1 MKAPNWDFPISIL
14 MSSIPQRHDAWNG
27 RIGSHPKLD
36 SMTNLIL
43 NLSTKPIPKMMT
55 TTVKGVTVTV
65 RVQMTA
71 TMKAMTMNLRT
82 YLLRNKRL
90 RMETV
95 TTLMRKEI
103 LEDLLPF
110 NSIFM
115 HYLSVRIRPF
125 CPRATMRRVTG
136 FEKTPGGGLP
146 FFKKRVS
153 LAF

>member
-1 MKAPNWDFPISIL
+1 M
-14 MSSIPQRHDAWNG
+14 
-27 RIGSHPKLD
+27 
-36 SMTNLIL
+36 
-43 NLSTKPIPKMMT
+43 
-55 TTVKGVTVTV
+55 TVKTVIVTV

-115 HYLSVRIRPF
+115 HYPSARIRPF
-125 CPRATMRRVTG
+125 CSRATMRRVTG
-136 FEKTPGGGLP
+136 FEAPPGGGLP
-146 FFKKRVS
+146 FFQEESFR
-153 LAF
+153 AFCIMA

>member
-1 MKAPNWDFPISIL
+1 
-14 MSSIPQRHDAWNG
+14 
-27 RIGSHPKLD
+27 
-36 SMTNLIL
+36 
-43 NLSTKPIPKMMT
+43 MMMAV
-55 TTVKGVTVTV
+55 TVKRVTVTV

-115 HYLSVRIRPF
+115 HYPSVRIRPF

-136 FEKTPGGGLP
+136 FEATPGGGLP

-153 LAF
+153 TLFA